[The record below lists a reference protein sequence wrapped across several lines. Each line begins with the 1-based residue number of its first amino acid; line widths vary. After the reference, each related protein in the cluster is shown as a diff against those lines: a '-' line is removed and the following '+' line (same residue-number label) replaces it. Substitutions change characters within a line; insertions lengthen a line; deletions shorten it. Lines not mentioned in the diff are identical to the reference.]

1 MVDKVTPNIRSKIM
15 SKIRSKDTQPEI
27 KLRKYLYSKG
37 IRYRI
42 HVASLPGKPDIVIQN
57 KKIAIFVD
65 GDFWHGKSWETL
77 QKRLSSNY
85 WLKKIAKNI
94 ERDEVVNCSL
104 KKVGWKVFRYW
115 ESDIL
120 KNVEK
125 ITNDLLEAIN

>member
-65 GDFWHGKSWETL
+65 GDFWHGKSCMRSYRE
-77 QKRLSSNY
+77 
-85 WLKKIAKNI
+85 
-94 ERDEVVNCSL
+94 
-104 KKVGWKVFRYW
+104 
-115 ESDIL
+115 
-120 KNVEK
+120 
-125 ITNDLLEAIN
+125 